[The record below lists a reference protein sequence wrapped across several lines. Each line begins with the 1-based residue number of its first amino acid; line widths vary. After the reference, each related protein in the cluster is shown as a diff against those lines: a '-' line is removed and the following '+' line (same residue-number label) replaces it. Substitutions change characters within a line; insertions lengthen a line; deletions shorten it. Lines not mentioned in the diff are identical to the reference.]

1 MKSYEV
7 ITAQQDGVKGR
18 VIHEQFETYEEAYDY
33 AFDISVYDSRTRRCS
48 IYKNN
53 ILVMDVL

>member
-1 MKSYEV
+1 MKPYEV
-7 ITAQQDGVKGR
+7 VTTQIKEDKGR
-18 VIHEQFETYEEAYDY
+18 VIHEYFDTFEKANEY
-33 AFDISVYDSRTRRCS
+33 ANDICVNDSRTIKCS